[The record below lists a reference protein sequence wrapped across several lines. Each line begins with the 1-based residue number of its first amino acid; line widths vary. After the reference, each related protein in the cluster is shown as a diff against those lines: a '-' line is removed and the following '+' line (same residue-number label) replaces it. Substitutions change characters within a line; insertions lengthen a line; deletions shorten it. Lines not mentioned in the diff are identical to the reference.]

1 MADFP
6 HNDTSTPP
14 VDASPFDAYRPPP
27 VSLAAPPA
35 EAESTLKAGRIKALC
50 IIIIVLAGLGLASAL
65 MGAVGL
71 LVGQQMQGAFTMGNQ
86 PGVPKRVQ
94 DLQRDMQRGMQAVQD
109 RYLAVNAVL
118 LAGHVIVAAG
128 LLVGG
133 IQSLRRRIPGRKIL
147 IAACLSAIAFELIR
161 GTVQAFI
168 QVQVMSVM
176 SRFFQEM
183 MEVSMN
189 EAAEVAEWVAWGA
202 RAAMVVGV
210 LMLIGWILAKVVFY
224 SVTVWY
230 LRKLAVR
237 QYLDAAEVTAVVVA

>member
-6 HNDTSTPP
+6 HDDTAASPTA
-14 VDASPFDAYRPPP
+14 ASPFDAYQPPP
-27 VSLAAPPA
+27 ISAAPPTA
-35 EAESTLKAGRIKALC
+35 SGSAPKAGRIKALC
-50 IIIIVLAGLGLASAL
+50 IVVIVLAGLGLASAL

-94 DLQRDMQRGMQAVQD
+94 DLQRDMQRGIEAVQNQF
-109 RYLAVNAVL
+109 LAVNAVL
-118 LAGHVIVAAG
+118 LAAHVIVAAG
-128 LLVGG
+128 LLAGG
-133 IQSLRRRIPGRKIL
+133 IQSLRRRVPGRKIL

-168 QVQVMSVM
+168 QVQLMAVTTH
-176 SRFFQEM
+176 FFQEM

-189 EAAEVAEWVAWGA
+189 QAAEAAEWVAWGA

-210 LMLIGWILAKVVFY
+210 LLMVGWILAKVVFY
-224 SVTVWY
+224 GVAVWY
-230 LRKLAVR
+230 LRKPAVR
-237 QYLDAAEVTAVVVA
+237 EYLDAAEVIAVIV

>member
-1 MADFP
+1 
-6 HNDTSTPP
+6 
-14 VDASPFDAYRPPP
+14 
-27 VSLAAPPA
+27 
-35 EAESTLKAGRIKALC
+35 
-50 IIIIVLAGLGLASAL
+50 
-65 MGAVGL
+65 
-71 LVGQQMQGAFTMGNQ
+71 
-86 PGVPKRVQ
+86 
-94 DLQRDMQRGMQAVQD
+94 MQAVQD
-109 RYLAVNAVL
+109 RFLAVNAVL

-133 IQSLRRRIPGRKIL
+133 IQSLRRKIPGRKIL

-189 EAAEVAEWVAWGA
+189 EAAEAAEWVAWGA

-230 LRKLAVR
+230 LRKPAVR
-237 QYLDAAEVTAVVVA
+237 QYLDAAEVTAVVV

>member
-6 HNDTSTPP
+6 HDGTSTPP
-14 VDASPFDAYRPPP
+14 LDASPFDAYRPPP
-27 VSLAAPPA
+27 AILVTPQAGSESAPRV
-35 EAESTLKAGRIKALC
+35 GRIKTLC

-71 LVGQQMQGAFTMGNQ
+71 LAGQQMQAAFTMGNQ
-86 PGVPKRVQ
+86 PGVPPRVQ
-94 DLQRDMQRGMQAVQD
+94 DLQRDMQRGIQAVQD
-109 RYLAVNAVL
+109 QFLAVNAVL

-128 LLVGG
+128 LLLGG
-133 IQSLRRRIPGRKIL
+133 IQSLRRKFPGRKIL

-168 QVQVMSVM
+168 QVRLMSVM
-176 SRFFQEM
+176 TRFFQEM
-183 MEVSMN
+183 MQVSMN
-189 EAAEVAEWVAWGA
+189 EAAEAAEWVAWSA

-224 SVTVWY
+224 SFAVWY
-230 LRKLAVR
+230 LRKSAVR
-237 QYLDAAEVTAVVVA
+237 QYLDTVEVIAVIV